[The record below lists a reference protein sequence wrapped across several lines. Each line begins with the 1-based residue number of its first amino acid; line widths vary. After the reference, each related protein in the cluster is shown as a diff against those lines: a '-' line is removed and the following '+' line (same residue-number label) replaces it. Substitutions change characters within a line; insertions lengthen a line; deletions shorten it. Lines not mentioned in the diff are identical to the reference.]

1 MAGRLIAIEGI
12 DGAGKGTQAQRL
24 CQRFEATGLRTKILS
39 FPRYDKT
46 QFGEFIGE
54 YLNGEFGPLASIDPL
69 FAALLFAGDRL
80 ETKPE
85 LLEALNRYDAVI
97 CDRYVASNI
106 AHQGARVPP
115 ERRARLIARIEA
127 IEFRIHGL
135 PHPDLTIYLD
145 VTVPIAKDLIARK
158 SARGYTDQ
166 AADMHEA
173 DTGYLELVRSA
184 YRDLATATPT
194 WTTISVELNERLR
207 TIEEIESDI
216 WHACQKLL

>member
-24 CQRFEATGLRTKILS
+24 CERFRGIGLRAKILS

-54 YLNGEFGPLASIDPL
+54 YLNGEFGPLAAIDPL

-85 LLEALNRYDAVI
+85 LLDALNQFDALI

-106 AHQGARVPP
+106 AHQGARVSP
-115 ERRARLIARIEA
+115 ERRARLIDRIEA
-127 IEFRIHGL
+127 IEFRVHGL
-135 PHPDLTIYLD
+135 PRPDLTIYLD
-145 VTVPIAKDLIARK
+145 ITVPTAKALIARK
-158 SARGYTDQ
+158 AARGYTDQ

-173 DTGYLELVRSA
+173 DTAYLESVRSA
-184 YRDLATATPT
+184 YRELAHATPT
-194 WTTISVELNERLR
+194 WATIPVERDQQLR
-207 TIEEIESDI
+207 SIEEIESDI
-216 WHACQKLL
+216 WQVCQSLI